1 MAAGERPPRYRRF
14 RRQICAGSVDD
25 ELRPRLPERVITLPQ
40 QAGPRSCIGARL
52 SLVTAHRVLHTLLRD
67 FEIVVDNDTA
77 PARPLIFGLKRE
89 GGFRAALRRR

>member
-1 MAAGERPPRYRRF
+1 MP
-14 RRQICAGSVDD
+14 D
-25 ELRPRLPERVITLPQ
+25 RPRSAPPLTFG
-40 QAGPRSCIGARL
+40 AGPRSCIGARL
-52 SLVTAHRVLHTLLRD
+52 SFVTAHRVLHTLLRD